1 MALRSF
7 LVTLLFA
14 SALAACSVTQAA
26 EPLGATCDQ
35 FQSSPTVQQSG
46 VVVAGGDVKVALC
59 SNPSTGFTWEEPQV
73 GDAAVLRLID
83 RSYQAPGGSTLPV
96 VGSAGGEVLTF
107 HALAAGTT
115 TISVRYSQPWAGGTQ
130 GEWTY
135 RLSLTV
141 Q

>member
-7 LVTLLFA
+7 LATLLFA

-35 FQSSPTVQQSG
+35 FQSSPAVQQSG
-46 VVVAGGDVKVALC
+46 VVVAGSDVKVVLC
-59 SNPSTGFTWEEPQV
+59 SNPSTGFAWEDPQV
-73 GDAAVLRLID
+73 GDAAVAKLLD
-83 RSYQAPGGSTLPV
+83 RSYQAPGATTLPV
-96 VGSAGGEVLTF
+96 VGAAGGEVLTF
-107 HALAAGTT
+107 HALAAGAT
-115 TISVRYSQPWAGGTQ
+115 TILVRYSQPWAGGTQ

-135 RLSLTV
+135 RLSMTV